1 MADDHVSIIA
11 NGRIV
16 QIKHA
21 QVSDTG
27 RYTCVATN
35 IAGEDEKD
43 FDVNIQGE
51 RVGLVL
57 KCLQGLML
65 WGFYYSRVKVSVIK
79 EILKLGFE
87 FFFHFSSSSTT
98 FQQAWWSQQHII
110 HPRLWKG
117 SSQCYTEQS
126 NRSVLWD
133 QCCTPSDPHLVQR
146 WETPFL

>member
-35 IAGEDEKD
+35 LAGEDEKD

-51 RVGLVL
+51 LVGLVL
-57 KCLQGLML
+57 GLIL
-65 WGFYYSRVKVSVIK
+65 WKFTPPGIKSVSSK
-79 EILKLGFE
+79 KSTNWGLK
-87 FFFHFSSSSTT
+87 FFFLFFIYCSTST
-98 FQQAWWSQQHII
+98 FQ
-110 HPRLWKG
+110 
-117 SSQCYTEQS
+117 
-126 NRSVLWD
+126 
-133 QCCTPSDPHLVQR
+133 
-146 WETPFL
+146 

>member
-1 MADDHVSIIA
+1 MSITA

-51 RVGLVL
+51 LGWLMQMCYLRLFVHLTGSETIDRCDFVL
-57 KCLQGLML
+57 LA
-65 WGFYYSRVKVSVIK
+65 IAA
-79 EILKLGFE
+79 EIYWVNFLFD
-87 FFFHFSSSSTT
+87 
-98 FQQAWWSQQHII
+98 A
-110 HPRLWKG
+110 
-117 SSQCYTEQS
+117 EQ
-126 NRSVLWD
+126 
-133 QCCTPSDPHLVQR
+133 
-146 WETPFL
+146 